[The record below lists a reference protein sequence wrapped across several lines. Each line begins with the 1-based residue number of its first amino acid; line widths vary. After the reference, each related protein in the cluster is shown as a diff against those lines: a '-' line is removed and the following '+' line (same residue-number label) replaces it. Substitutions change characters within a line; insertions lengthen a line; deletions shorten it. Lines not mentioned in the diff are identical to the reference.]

1 MRKFSSKIVFGLLFL
16 TALVCTDLAGGSE
29 AQADIIYESA
39 TLGQVGL
46 TGGIAV
52 AAGFDDFMNTDY
64 YAGARFHLDYEA
76 EVTAIGGHFLLDN
89 DNTGNLFGAI
99 LPLSGA
105 GAMPSLPPL
114 DSLDVIASTVFVPD
128 DSPSSDYRTS
138 LAVTLQPGDYA
149 LIFGS
154 NALGA
159 ADGIMRIMANG
170 QQRLDDGDLI
180 LAETGSGWSAGQLP
194 ARFVIEG
201 TVNVPEPT
209 TILLLSLGGV
219 FLRKRR

>member
-1 MRKFSSKIVFGLLFL
+1 MRKFSSKIAFGLLFFA
-16 TALVCTDLAGGSE
+16 ALVCTNV

-46 TGGIAV
+46 TGGVAV
-52 AAGFDDFMNTDY
+52 AAGFDDYMETDY

-89 DNTGNLFGAI
+89 DTGNLFGAI
-99 LPLSGA
+99 LPLSGP
-105 GAMPSLPPL
+105 GAMPSLPPF
-114 DSLDVIASTVFVPD
+114 DSSDIIASTVFVPD
-128 DSPSSDYRTS
+128 SPSTDYRTS

-159 ADGIMRIMANG
+159 EDGIMNIIIAAD
-170 QQRLDDGDLI
+170 QQRLDGGDLI
-180 LAETGSGWSAGQLP
+180 RAEADGSWSAEVLP

-201 TVNVPEPT
+201 TVNVPEPAT
-209 TILLLSLGGV
+209 LILFGLGGILL
-219 FLRKRR
+219 RKSR

>member
-1 MRKFSSKIVFGLLFL
+1 MRKFSSKIVFGLMFFA
-16 TALVCTDLAGGSE
+16 ALVCTNV
-29 AQADIIYESA
+29 AQGEIIYEST

-52 AAGFDDFMNTDY
+52 AAGFDDYMETDY

-99 LPLSGA
+99 LPLSGP
-105 GAMPSLPPL
+105 GAMPSL
-114 DSLDVIASTVFVPD
+114 DFLDVIASTIFVP

-154 NALGA
+154 NALGS
-159 ADGIMRIMANG
+159 ADGIMNIIIAAD
-170 QQRLDDGDLI
+170 QQRLDGGDLI
-180 LAETGSGWSAGQLP
+180 QAEADGSWSAEVLP

-201 TVNVPEPT
+201 TVNVPEPAT
-209 TILLLSLGGV
+209 LILFGLGGIL
-219 FLRKRR
+219 LRKRR